1 MIGDC
6 ETAALV
12 SRDGSI
18 DWLCWP
24 CFSSGACFAALLG
37 TKENGYR
44 KTAPRAKIKST
55 QRRYEEHTGAETT
68 FATSRGEVVLTDF
81 NLTEEQ
87 YAKLKG

>member
-18 DWLCWP
+18 DWLCWK

-37 TKENGYR
+37 TKENGYW
-44 KTAPRAKIKST
+44 KIAPGKIKST

-68 FATSRGEVVLTDF
+68 FATSRGEVVLTDS

-87 YAKLKG
+87 YAKLKR